1 MNMAEYNVSE
11 GDGVVHVCVEIGNVP
26 AEGLQ
31 WDIVVTLTLADGFK
45 GGNFFTIM
53 CFHNTVIFQQC
64 TYG

>member
-1 MNMAEYNVSE
+1 MFEIFSTVLLHVDSIVFMNMAEYNVSE

-45 GGNFFTIM
+45 GGNF
-53 CFHNTVIFQQC
+53 
-64 TYG
+64 

>member
-11 GDGVVHVCVEIGNVP
+11 GDGVIHVCVEIGNVP

-45 GGNFFTIM
+45 GGNF
-53 CFHNTVIFQQC
+53 
-64 TYG
+64 